1 MKNDGLL
8 QIRLPSAVKARLV
21 EKAAESGGCTSVI
34 REFIGAYLDGR
45 ITLRRDV
52 HIGLKEEDPTA

>member
-8 QIRLPSAVKARLV
+8 QVRLPSAVKARLV

-34 REFIGAYLDGR
+34 REFITAYLDGR
-45 ITLRRDV
+45 LTIKPRT
-52 HIGLKEEDPTA
+52 IEIQ